1 MAAPRYLM
9 APLCGCSGA
18 GDITAASPAA
28 SADRTFCDDYVVGAR
43 GGDGEHDLDAAH
55 DVVERHRRGALLPCC
70 LAGQIG
76 HMQKPAA
83 QTHLAARDQMHEPI
97 EDMLADEG
105 PGGIRDDRR

>member
-55 DVVERHRRGALLPCC
+55 DVVVRHRRGALLPCC
-70 LAGQIG
+70 LGGQIRG
-76 HMQKPAA
+76 LQKPAA
-83 QTHLAARDQMHEPI
+83 QRHLGARDTVTGRI
-97 EDMLADEG
+97 EDMAAH
-105 PGGIRDDRR
+105 